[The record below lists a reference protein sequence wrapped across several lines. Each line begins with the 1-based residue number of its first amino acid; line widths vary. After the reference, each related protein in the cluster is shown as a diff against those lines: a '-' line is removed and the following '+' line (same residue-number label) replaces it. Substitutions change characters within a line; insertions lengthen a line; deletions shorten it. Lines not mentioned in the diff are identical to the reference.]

1 MGPISLVELSSRTSR
16 EAVLKTLGGDKTTKN
31 TDIGPIL
38 FTRAQTSMQRKRN
51 SALGASFDLLKKD
64 PRCRNKIPE
73 IKWKIEGSKNRQ
85 VELDGQ
91 PIFLQSPGDCSG
103 HFMTPFAD
111 LSL

>member
-1 MGPISLVELSSRTSR
+1 
-16 EAVLKTLGGDKTTKN
+16 
-31 TDIGPIL
+31 
-38 FTRAQTSMQRKRN
+38 
-51 SALGASFDLLKKD
+51 LKKD

-91 PIFLQSPGDCSG
+91 PISLQSPGDCSG